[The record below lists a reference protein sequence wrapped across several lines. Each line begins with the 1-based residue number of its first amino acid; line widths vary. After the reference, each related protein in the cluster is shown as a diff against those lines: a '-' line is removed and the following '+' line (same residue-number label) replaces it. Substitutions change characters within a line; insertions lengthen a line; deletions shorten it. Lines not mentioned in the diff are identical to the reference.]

1 MGFAA
6 LRQHILS
13 INGLNCGQTTPRRE
27 REVGREKER
36 SVLLVWQQHKYLFPL
51 LLHGVDG
58 QLTWRMR
65 AAAAAVAAVAYR
77 TRNAG
82 ACVRL
87 TAATNDKTKANQSR
101 TCRSC
106 CCCCCCS
113 PCWRCLCV
121 LIPFDKIMPGITF
134 KWGFGPHS
142 PTPLRTQ
149 LSLIYSRPA
158 ACCLQCCF
166 LNRLL

>member
-1 MGFAA
+1 M
-6 LRQHILS
+6 
-13 INGLNCGQTTPRRE
+13 
-27 REVGREKER
+27 
-36 SVLLVWQQHKYLFPL
+36 VWQQHKYLFAL
-51 LLHGVDG
+51 LLHEVDG

-101 TCRSC
+101 TCCC

-142 PTPLRTQ
+142 PTPLHTQ

-158 ACCLQCCF
+158 ACSAVSSIDCCDKQ
-166 LNRLL
+166 

>member
-1 MGFAA
+1 MRK
-6 LRQHILS
+6 LRLAK
-13 INGLNCGQTTPRRE
+13 NGLNGGQTRERRE
-27 REVGREKER
+27 GKGERDERKREEGL
-36 SVLLVWQQHKYLFPL
+36 LLVWQPHKYLFAL
-51 LLHGVDG
+51 LLHAVEG

-65 AAAAAVAAVAYR
+65 AAAAAVAYR

-87 TAATNDKTKANQSR
+87 TAATNDKTQANQSR
-101 TCRSC
+101 TYCSC

-113 PCWRCLCV
+113 PRCCWRCLCV

-134 KWGFGPHS
+134 KWSFGPHS
-142 PTPLRTQ
+142 LSSLRTQ

-158 ACCLQCCF
+158 VPSIDCCDKQ
-166 LNRLL
+166 